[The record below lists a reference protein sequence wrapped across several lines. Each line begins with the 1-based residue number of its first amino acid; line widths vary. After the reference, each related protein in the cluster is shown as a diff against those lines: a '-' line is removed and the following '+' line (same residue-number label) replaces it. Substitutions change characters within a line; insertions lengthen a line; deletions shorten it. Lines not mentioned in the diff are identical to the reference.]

1 MVSEKMVIL
10 GLMAV
15 ATVGAAYLDA
25 QQLTPNERF
34 ENAVRSVRQLNQS
47 PVTETVRNNL
57 LDALYRMANASTI
70 AGTNVSRAAA
80 TVIRGF
86 VQDSFNIGSI
96 GAYIPRL
103 VFLDGPSQFIET
115 MRLVR
120 QGQIRLPSDMDTAID
135 TLITFAGSVRDSQIP
150 GNLVN
155 PFVAFFPNIFRGSE
169 TLVGETLFNVF
180 AWLSPIQP
188 GDITPGSQNTYLNR
202 WDSVTTTPRPA
213 TTPAPVTQPP
223 PPTAAAPTAPF
234 VAAQAAAAARRYY
247 Y

>member
-1 MVSEKMVIL
+1 VIL
-10 GLMAV
+10 GLVAI
-15 ATVGAAYLDA
+15 ATVSAAILDA
-25 QQLTPNERF
+25 RNADLLLTNNERF
-34 ENAVRSVRQLNQS
+34 EQAVRSVRQINQG
-47 PVTETVRNNL
+47 PIQETVRNNL
-57 LDALYRMANASTI
+57 LDALYRMANASAI

-103 VFLDGPSQFIET
+103 IFLDGPSQFIET

-120 QGQIRLPSDMDTAID
+120 QGQIRLPSDMDSAID
-135 TLITFAGSVRDSQIP
+135 TLITFAGSVRDSPIP
-150 GNLVN
+150 SNLVN

-188 GDITPGSQNTYLNR
+188 GDISSGSLNTYLNR
-202 WDSVTTTPRPA
+202 WDSQVTTPRPV
-213 TTPAPVTQPP
+213 PAPTAAPVQPQ
-223 PPTAAAPTAPF
+223 PTAAPTAAPS
-234 VAAQAAAAARRYY
+234 ARYY
-247 Y
+247 HY